1 MVSSPRGSGSS
12 EVTVGI
18 DIGTTSVK
26 AVAAEE
32 SGKVVASVR
41 IPYGI
46 SFLGT
51 QAIEHDARRAWR
63 SAPVA
68 ALARIGE
75 SLPVGFEVAA
85 VGLAGMAPSMTAVG
99 RRGVPVVPGLLYG
112 ERGTEFSREPG
123 GASGLESEL
132 AASQLART
140 VARAPDAS
148 GYWPAQAVA
157 SRALGGDAVIDSAV
171 GASMGSLLKGLSW
184 DTARL
189 ASLGVEK
196 EQMPK
201 VALMGTPVGEVRL
214 GSGAPLNGPSPGSPA
229 TLSGAS
235 TGVPLAA
242 GTIDALADQIVT
254 GASEPGDVLVIF
266 GATLVAWVVVDRPL
280 EVPGYW
286 CVPHTVPERFLVGG
300 PSVAGA
306 LFLSWVRGLLG
317 IRPSVSAPAGPA
329 KDKRKTPLDPARV
342 PIWLPWAWGERA
354 PLHDPGLQAS
364 LHGMDLSQGAAS
376 VERAAME
383 ASGFVLR
390 RLCDSV
396 ESTGASRCN
405 RIVASGGGSLD
416 RGWMQAVADATALPV
431 DIPEVSEGAALGA
444 AFLARMAAG
453 LEGPDLTGAL
463 SWARLSSRIEPAPG
477 WVESTAAR
485 MQRFRELIQAQR
497 S

>member
-1 MVSSPRGSGSS
+1 MASFPRGVSSS

-26 AVAAEE
+26 AVAASAE
-32 SGKVVASVR
+32 GKVVSSVR
-41 IPYGI
+41 IPYSI

-51 QAIEHDARRAWR
+51 EAIEHNARRAWR

-68 ALARIGE
+68 ALDRIGE
-75 SLPVGFEVAA
+75 SLPAGCEVAA

-99 RRGVPVVPGLLYG
+99 PRGAPLVPGLLYG
-112 ERGTEFSREPG
+112 ERSAKGD
-123 GASGLESEL
+123 SGLEAEL
-132 AASQLART
+132 AVNQLART
-140 VARAPDAS
+140 VARSPHAS

-157 SRALGGDAVIDSAV
+157 SKALGGEAAIDSAV
-171 GASMGSLLKGLSW
+171 GASMGNLLKGLSW
-184 DTARL
+184 N
-189 ASLGVEK
+189 ASLLEALGVGQER
-196 EQMPK
+196 MPR
-201 VALMGTPVGEVRL
+201 VVSMGTPVGEVRF
-214 GSGAPLNGPSPGSPA
+214 GS
-229 TLSGAS
+229 
-235 TGVPLAA
+235 GVPLAA

-254 GASEPGDVLVIF
+254 GATEPGDVLVIF
-266 GATLVAWVVVDRPL
+266 GATLVAWVVVDSPV

-317 IRPSVSAPAGPA
+317 IRPSVSVPAGPA

-342 PIWLPWAWGERA
+342 PVWLPWAWGERA
-354 PLHDPGLQAS
+354 PLHDPRLQAS
-364 LHGMDLSQGAAS
+364 IHGMDLSQGVGS
-376 VERAAME
+376 LERAAME

-390 RLCDSV
+390 RLCDAV
-396 ESTGASRCN
+396 EATGACRCS

-416 RGWMQAVADATALPV
+416 QGWMQAVADASALPV

-453 LEGPDLTGAL
+453 LEGPDLGGAL

-485 MQRFRELIQAQR
+485 MQRFRELIEAQQG
-497 S
+497 